1 MKLFKKDGSEVELAE
16 KEYVDSKCK
25 YVKTDGWGVGEHEVD
40 LNGVNAIL
48 LNIQNNSNQAYTI
61 PFIANT
67 YYSNATDSID
77 ISVNFYLNVI
87 NILYLPSG
95 YKLKSYLLIY

>member
-1 MKLFKKDGSEVELAE
+1 MVELAE
-16 KEYVDSKCK
+16 KSYVDSKCK
-25 YVKTDGWGVGEHEVD
+25 YVVTNGWGVGEHEVD

-48 LNIQNNSNQAYTI
+48 LNIQNDSNQTYTI
-61 PFIANT
+61 PFISSA

-77 ISVNFYLNVI
+77 ISVNFNLNVI
-87 NILYLPSG
+87 NVLYLPSG